1 MNSAAYFGDSASGT
15 RVQKMAQWSQMLAL
29 ERHHESNLP
38 CQRYKH
44 TRSQPAARNPIAPA
58 ALEPELMAAQMDRF
72 LATINDGG
80 FDALNGPRN
89 QVPPRTV
96 GNPLFGYSTYAS
108 HYTSAE
114 LAARKAAP
122 APAAAATPAAPS
134 PAADAAS
141 SAAASRAKMEE
152 LKAQIAAEREKRA
165 ELEEMLKNS
174 PRR

>member
-1 MNSAAYFGDSASGT
+1 MNTPAYIGDTASGT

-96 GNPLFGYSTYAS
+96 GNPLFGYST
-108 HYTSAE
+108 
-114 LAARKAAP
+114 
-122 APAAAATPAAPS
+122 TPATTRRPS
-134 PAADAAS
+134 SPRARPRPRPPPPRRVGAVARRRRRLLRGGVA
-141 SAAASRAKMEE
+141 AKMEE

>member
-1 MNSAAYFGDSASGT
+1 
-15 RVQKMAQWSQMLAL
+15 
-29 ERHHESNLP
+29 
-38 CQRYKH
+38 
-44 TRSQPAARNPIAPA
+44 
-58 ALEPELMAAQMDRF
+58 MAAQMDRF

-122 APAAAATPAAPS
+122 APAAAR
-134 PAADAAS
+134 DAVGAV
-141 SAAASRAKMEE
+141 ARRRRRLVHGGVARQMEE

>member
-1 MNSAAYFGDSASGT
+1 
-15 RVQKMAQWSQMLAL
+15 
-29 ERHHESNLP
+29 
-38 CQRYKH
+38 
-44 TRSQPAARNPIAPA
+44 
-58 ALEPELMAAQMDRF
+58 MAAQMDRF

-122 APAAAATPAAPS
+122 APAAAATPSAPS

>member
-108 HYTSAE
+108 HYVE

-122 APAAAATPAAPS
+122 ARGRR
-134 PAADAAS
+134 DAGGAI
-141 SAAASRAKMEE
+141 ARRRRRLVRGGVARPMEE

>member
-58 ALEPELMAAQMDRF
+58 VLEPELMAAQMDRF

-108 HYTSAE
+108 SARG
-114 LAARKAAP
+114 ARK
-122 APAAAATPAAPS
+122 T
-134 PAADAAS
+134 
-141 SAAASRAKMEE
+141 
-152 LKAQIAAEREKRA
+152 LGGH
-165 ELEEMLKNS
+165 L
-174 PRR
+174 

>member
-114 LAARKAAP
+114 LPRARPPRARRRRDAVG
-122 APAAAATPAAPS
+122 AVA
-134 PAADAAS
+134 AADALVGGGVA
-141 SAAASRAKMEE
+141 RQMEE
-152 LKAQIAAEREKRA
+152 QGAD
-165 ELEEMLKNS
+165 
-174 PRR
+174 RR